1 MHVLR
6 YALVGLVFAAVSGTA
21 LADGALDAAIEQFA
35 SCSTPD
41 SAAPL
46 PKLPY
51 RGIGIATIPSGESVE
66 ADRGVVW
73 FRVKLA
79 PAALAKGHTLNI
91 AFDSRLLPIT
101 ETGLDDLLIG
111 AGEVPA
117 GIERGEHTIQA
128 SIVDTDGNE
137 IIGSQPLKFYVRQP
151 WWLTPGLSGLL

>member
-101 ETGLDDLLIG
+101 ETGLEFSL
-111 AGEVPA
+111 A